1 MPQFNRGQTVHYKP
15 VGGMLFCPASSW
27 GRLLTYDHWQA
38 PESHTAESTGI
49 VRDVLTEP
57 GMQADRNVN
66 ASRENPR
73 YEASTTYHY

>member
-15 VGGMLFCPASSW
+15 VGG
-27 GRLLTYDHWQA
+27 

-66 ASRENPR
+66 ASPENPR
-73 YEASTTYHY
+73 YENNKIENTNTGKVTSIYETNIMGTV